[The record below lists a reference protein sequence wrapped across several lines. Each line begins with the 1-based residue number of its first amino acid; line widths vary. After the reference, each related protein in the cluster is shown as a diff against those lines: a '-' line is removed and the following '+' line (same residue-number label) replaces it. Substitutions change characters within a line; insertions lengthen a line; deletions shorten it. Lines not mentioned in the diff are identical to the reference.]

1 MKKKIQLKLKFYLG
15 MLTIK
20 EQNVRASKNSDSL
33 TEEKVDLLGTSL
45 KSVSKDVK
53 EVKENIDVMKDVL
66 GRNQIDI
73 EVLKR
78 RPV

>member
-1 MKKKIQLKLKFYLG
+1 M
-15 MLTIK
+15 
-20 EQNVRASKNSDSL
+20 
-33 TEEKVDLLGTSL
+33 GTSL

-78 RPV
+78 KPV